1 MNTVGIKVKLLG
13 LGGAGVHIVNA
24 FDQKSS
30 GLLECHVLDTDA
42 KALATMQSVDS
53 HLIGKEVCR
62 GLGSGGDLELAK
74 KAIQSH
80 RDDIHNWLE
89 DADVIIL
96 VAGLGGGVGSAFS
109 LLVSELA
116 AKTQAIT
123 LGFFVLPFSFEGAR
137 FSKGEKFISQLRPSL
152 HGLFSIPNDL
162 LLQEGDSDQTALN
175 GFEMG
180 NRWILNSL
188 SSLSNVLFKKGIIDQ
203 DLGSLK
209 QLFQARGGK
218 SLFAVTSDTDIFD
231 LGNEAIETHIES
243 LLLNPLL
250 HREDSPKD
258 LDSLMIVI
266 QGNQSLELFVIH
278 KVASLIAEK
287 FSFKKDVL
295 ISAHVNDSL
304 INSLNICIFGK
315 SEIEKKS
322 LKSDLFSEDE
332 SNSENTLGQKKSPNP
347 IKIHRSKLGKKKEK
361 EVDDQKEFA
370 FVDKDNDRGYFVD
383 TSVDL
388 YRDINLDQP
397 TYLRKGIKVK
407 FK

>member
-1 MNTVGIKVKLLG
+1 M
-13 LGGAGVHIVNA
+13 
-24 FDQKSS
+24 
-30 GLLECHVLDTDA
+30 
-42 KALATMQSVDS
+42 
-53 HLIGKEVCR
+53 
-62 GLGSGGDLELAK
+62 
-74 KAIQSH
+74 
-80 RDDIHNWLE
+80 
-89 DADVIIL
+89 L
-96 VAGLGGGVGSAFS
+96 VA
-109 LLVSELA
+109 ELA

-152 HGLFSIPNDL
+152 HGMFTIPNDL
-162 LLQEGDSDQTALN
+162 LLQEGDADQTALN
-175 GFEMG
+175 GFEMC

-209 QLFQARGGK
+209 KLFQARGGK
-218 SLFAVTSDTDIFD
+218 SLFAVTSDSDIFD
-231 LGNEAIETHIES
+231 LGNEGIETHIES

-266 QGNQSLELFVIH
+266 QGNQSLELSVIH
-278 KVASLIAEK
+278 KVASLIADK

-295 ISAHVNDSL
+295 ISAHVDDSL
-304 INSLNICIFGK
+304 INSLKISIFGK
-315 SEIEKKS
+315 SEIEKTGLRGDS
-322 LKSDLFSEDE
+322 LSEDE
-332 SNSENTLGQKKSPNP
+332 SDPEEILGQKKSPNP
-347 IKIHRSKLGKKKEK
+347 LKVHRSKLGKKKEK
-361 EVDDQKEFA
+361 QIDDQKEFE
-370 FVDKDNDRGYFVD
+370 FVDKDDDRGYFID
-383 TSVDL
+383 SSVVL